1 MARRAAEEGERLGWD
16 VGVGVG
22 EIERRLFDS
31 AGGQAAAGL
40 DALARGYGVDVSG

>member
-1 MARRAAEEGERLGWD
+1 MACRASEEGERLGWD
-16 VGVGVG
+16 VGVG

>member
-1 MARRAAEEGERLGWD
+1 MARRASEECERFGWD
-16 VGVGVG
+16 VGVD